1 MRQTRKMARIWVDNL
16 TKTKFYKVLDEL
28 KLNKEQREL
37 LILKHDCGFDNARIA
52 IELNKCKECVSR
64 ELQHIYNRIEK
75 NFIRK

>member
-1 MRQTRKMARIWVDNL
+1 MRQTRKLARIWVDNL

-37 LILKHDCGFDNARIA
+37 LILKHVCGFDTARIA

-64 ELQHIYNRIEK
+64 ELQHIYDRIEK